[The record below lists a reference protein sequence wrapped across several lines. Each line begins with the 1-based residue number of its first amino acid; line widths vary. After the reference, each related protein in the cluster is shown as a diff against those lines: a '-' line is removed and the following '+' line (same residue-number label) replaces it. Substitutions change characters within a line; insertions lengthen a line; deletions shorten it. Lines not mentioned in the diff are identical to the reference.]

1 MFSYNLVA
9 CCLNVRNVTLDFQ
22 IVSFDK
28 TCFASNYDRKS
39 IFDEIMLQYNVA
51 NEIHLDCTRIHR
63 DLLSSH
69 VVTPKKDLVGRFSF
83 NTPVI

>member
-1 MFSYNLVA
+1 
-9 CCLNVRNVTLDFQ
+9 
-22 IVSFDK
+22 
-28 TCFASNYDRKS
+28 
-39 IFDEIMLQYNVA
+39 MLQYNVA

-69 VVTPKKDLVGRFSF
+69 FVTPKKELVGRFSF